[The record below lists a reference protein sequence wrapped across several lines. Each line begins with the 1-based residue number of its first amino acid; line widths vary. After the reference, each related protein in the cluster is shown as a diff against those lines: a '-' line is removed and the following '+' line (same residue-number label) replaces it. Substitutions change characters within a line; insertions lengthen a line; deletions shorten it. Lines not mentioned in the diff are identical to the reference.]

1 MSRTTEGPPGLDDR
15 DGHHSFASLLRSMVP
30 QRPRF
35 MRGPRIDDGV
45 RSPVIRTERLV
56 LRPHRL
62 ADADAWYA
70 LQSDPRV
77 VEHLSWPLRTRAE
90 SFVHLAHRTRHTR
103 LEQLN
108 DFLALAVLLD
118 GRLIGDASLHL
129 RSLDHADRRVDVGW
143 VIGPDWQG
151 RGYAR
156 EAAEAM
162 LQLAFERLGAVHCE
176 AHMTWGNAASKAL
189 AERLGFE
196 EAPGHGE
203 ERIMVLT
210 AERWRASR
218 GHVGGPP
225 SDSH

>member
-1 MSRTTEGPPGLDDR
+1 VGDH
-15 DGHHSFASLLRSMVP
+15 DGHSVVRLLRSMVP

-35 MRGPRIDDGV
+35 MRGPRIPDGV
-45 RSPVIRTERLV
+45 RSPVIRTERLL

-70 LQSDPRV
+70 LQSDPSV

-108 DFLALAVLLD
+108 DFLALAVILD
-118 GRLIGDASLHL
+118 GQLIGDASLHL
-129 RSLDHADRRVDVGW
+129 RSLDRADRRVEVGW
-143 VIGPDWQG
+143 VIGPAWQG

-162 LQLAFERLGAVHCE
+162 LELAFERLNAARCE

-196 EAPGHGE
+196 EAPGDGP
-203 ERIMVLT
+203 ERIMVL
-210 AERWRASR
+210 AADRWRELHGR
-218 GHVGGPP
+218 GGPSP
-225 SDSH
+225 A

>member
-1 MSRTTEGPPGLDDR
+1 MSRTSEGSPMVEDHGD
-15 DGHHSFASLLRSMVP
+15 HSMLRLLRSALP

-35 MRGPRIDDGV
+35 LRGPRIPDGV
-45 RSPVIRTERLV
+45 RSPVIRTERLL

-77 VEHLSWPLRTRAE
+77 IEHLSWPLRTRAE

-103 LEQLN
+103 LEQRN
-108 DFLALAVLLD
+108 DFLALAVVLD
-118 GRLIGDASLHL
+118 GQLIGDASLHL
-129 RSLDHADRRVDVGW
+129 RSLDRAERRLEIGW
-143 VIGPDWQG
+143 VIGPQWQG

-162 LQLAFERLGAVHCE
+162 LRLAFEDVSAAVVE
-176 AHMTWGNAASKAL
+176 AHMTSANEASTAL

-196 EAPGHGE
+196 LRSDDGV
-203 ERIMVLT
+203 ERVMVMT
-210 AERWRASR
+210 ADDWRSR
-218 GHVGGPP
+218 HPL
-225 SDSH
+225 D

>member
-1 MSRTTEGPPGLDDR
+1 MSRTSEGSPEVGDH
-15 DGHHSFASLLRSMVP
+15 DGHSVVRLLRSLVP

-35 MRGPRIDDGV
+35 MRGPRIPDGV

-77 VEHLSWPLRTRAE
+77 VEHLSWPLRNRAE

-118 GRLIGDASLHL
+118 GQLIGDASLHL
-129 RSLDHADRRVDVGW
+129 RSLDRAERRVEVGW
-143 VIGPDWQG
+143 VIGPEWQG
-151 RGYAR
+151 RGFAR

-162 LQLAFERLGAVHCE
+162 LELAFEQLGAARCE
-176 AHMTWGNAASKAL
+176 AHMTWGNTASKAL

-196 EAPGHGE
+196 ETSSGGD
-203 ERIMVLT
+203 ERIMVLP
-210 AERWRASR
+210 AERWRALHGR
-218 GHVGGPP
+218 A
-225 SDSH
+225 

>member
-1 MSRTTEGPPGLDDR
+1 MSRTTEGPPDLDDR
-15 DGHHSFASLLRSMVP
+15 DGHSFVSLLRSMVP

-35 MRGPRIDDGV
+35 MRGPRIHDGV

-103 LEQLN
+103 LEQLD

-118 GRLIGDASLHL
+118 DRLIGDASLHL
-129 RSLDHADRRVDVGW
+129 RSLGRVDRRVDVGW

-162 LQLAFERLGAVHCE
+162 LELAFEQLGAVRCE
-176 AHMTWGNAASKAL
+176 AHMTWDNTASKVL

-196 EAPGHGE
+196 ETSAEGD
-203 ERIMVLT
+203 ERVMVLT
-210 AERWRASR
+210 VDRWRALYGRAGESPTGSR
-218 GHVGGPP
+218 
-225 SDSH
+225 